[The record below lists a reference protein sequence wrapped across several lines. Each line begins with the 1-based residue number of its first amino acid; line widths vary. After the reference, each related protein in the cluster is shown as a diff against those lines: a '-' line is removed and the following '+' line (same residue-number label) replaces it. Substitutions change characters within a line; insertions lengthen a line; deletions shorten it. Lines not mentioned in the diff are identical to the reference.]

1 MAVENPEITEARTPD
16 IKVRPPIFFA
26 ALLLLGFGLDHLM
39 PLPIAIARSDGLIHK
54 LIPSAMI
61 LLGVAV
67 AIAGI
72 RNFSRAGTPVPGNRP
87 VRAVVTTGIHAWS
100 RNPIYVGMILLYVGI
115 GVAVRSTWIIALAP
129 VILAVLRYAVI
140 AREETYLEQRFG
152 AAYLTYKNRVRRW
165 F

>member
-1 MAVENPEITEARTPD
+1 VAVEHTEITEARTPD
-16 IKVRPPIFFA
+16 IKIRPPILFAA
-26 ALLLLGFGLDHLM
+26 ALLFGFGLDHLM
-39 PLPIAIARSDGLIHK
+39 PLPIVIARSDGLIHK
-54 LIPSAMI
+54 LIPSAI
-61 LLGVAV
+61 VLLGF
-67 AIAGI
+67 AIAIVGI

-100 RNPIYVGMILLYVGI
+100 RNPIYVGMVLLYVGI

-129 VILAVLRYAVI
+129 VILVVLRYAVI

-152 AAYLTYKNRVRRW
+152 TAYLNYKNRVRRW